1 MVTSL
6 ICGNRFVKAVIGILS
21 KLLLMF
27 RDSEAETVDVLKKY
41 ELNKTGSAVQ

>member
-21 KLLLMF
+21 KLLF
-27 RDSEAETVDVLKKY
+27 RDSEAETVDVLKK
-41 ELNKTGSAVQ
+41 TGSAF

>member
-6 ICGNRFVKAVIGILS
+6 IRGKVFMKAVRGIPS
-21 KLLLMF
+21 KVLLTF

-41 ELNKTGSAVQ
+41 